1 MDDIDALVRQSA
13 SKLNTKFGGAAPDRQ
28 PSGPRD
34 QSYIGGFVE
43 SALSSSSEFFLGAE
57 PTPGA
62 NEFRMEHPIAGF
74 VSEVATPALGYGAS
88 AKAASTFEKYGA
100 AVEKFAEK
108 GGNALTKGARKAV
121 ALGVPVEGARVV
133 GTGLVNPDQ
142 IGETMKESLFNLGF
156 EAVGGGV
163 FGALT
168 AGGKV
173 DVPKPM
179 APVGTDLRAP
189 NQIRLRELTE
199 KVATLPEDQRVNM
212 LGEIARLES
221 EIRLEKVGDKTPL
234 KLELDNEGDGRE
246 ISRLFKDQS
255 SKGGNIRKARLVR
268 SSEDFADDLEKDR
281 VINAAGLGGKFDAVQ
296 LPRYVGFAQKT
307 GEPSLPKNTV
317 RVYHSGSGGEG
328 QTGRWVST
336 DKTYASNYRPDTPLH
351 YLDLPNTDPRV
362 NNLDYPD
369 QGIAQGFT
377 FNFELTTTEATKL
390 VKIKRDSEVTNQW
403 AKKVSD
409 DLMVRGRMTTV
420 DDNTLMA
427 KEKGGMYVLARKITG
442 KLDEA
447 KASDEWVIWRTD
459 QPGRFIPEVT
469 DFADKMA
476 ARMAFLRQDNLG
488 INPERPAS
496 IMDQTKLL
504 VSQTPIREFRDAD
517 EKLGHLADG
526 ASRIATKLGFK
537 PGEAGSN
544 FAVNRGKALVE
555 QYLTPKL
562 YQFRNNPVAKY
573 VIGHADRAFAQ
584 SKFIA
589 QKIINGEPIDDA
601 AKGFSKIFGDPDTT
615 GTYKGL
621 RSIKSIVDDLDQE
634 DLNKLQDVADIVA
647 GSDDAIKS
655 IDELRA
661 AGEISEKLH
670 RALKDFDA
678 LDNEIVTDIVNHQHS
693 AGRNDLNPLKG
704 HLMLSRVWDGDYRA
718 PIVNEGGEFL
728 YVAGGK
734 TPEAADKL
742 AKEIIETSGLRGVK
756 HIPAERFDAIND
768 LKLAG
773 QISTRSKDY
782 GVLSAANKK
791 LRSGPMSFRERQGTG
806 GYKKEFSRKEM
817 FDRLSSHVNERY
829 NYMARLSV
837 DTALE
842 KELGWLAANDPKAF
856 GAVADRLRQMEGKP
870 GAVSQFVNAATD
882 KILKPVMGRN
892 SATKLTG
899 YTNEYFSHTQLGM
912 GNAAFPALNAI
923 TFVQTVLP
931 ELAFVMNAAD
941 NRVMRDYYDV
951 FLAGGKDLK
960 PRGNIGALSP
970 MKLLIKSFQQMK
982 NGKNDALYGEF
993 LSRAHREGVI
1003 DPQLLNEFIGKTSEM
1018 STKISDVMKGEEPMI
1033 NLIRTWSGWLP
1044 SKSERFAR
1052 GQAFTTGYLMG
1063 RDVLGLSDEAL
1074 YAFSRKFTERTMFNY
1089 ATQDRATLMTGPVGR
1104 MFGLFKN
1111 WQAHYIFSMLQYAE
1125 EGYRYGNWSPLM
1137 WQMGGTASVGGVAAL
1152 PLYGVADGFSK
1163 MANDQS
1169 LMANIYSAFGGTDPD
1184 STTGGFSDAV
1194 FMGLPAFFGVSLT
1207 GNAAAP
1213 FHDPA
1218 RDAAAL
1224 MSFPQ
1229 WDRMRRLGQAVG
1241 DAIDNWALTGD
1252 HPISNPDT
1260 RDMFVAALAPKA
1272 IARSMQITED
1282 NALKSLNTGNVI
1294 LKDMSLAEKLM
1305 WSVGVTPRRVG
1316 LAYEAADELWKDQA
1330 KRKAATTKYGK
1341 LWANAQAE
1349 GNWGKLEELR
1359 QEAMVLG
1366 LDISSITKS
1375 ASSFKEKKST
1385 EMIERQF
1392 SPEARAKLQSLGL
1405 PGF

>member
-255 SKGGNIRKARLVR
+255 SKAGNIRKARLVR

-296 LPRYVGFAQKT
+296 LPRYVGFAQKA
-307 GEPSLPKNTV
+307 NA
-317 RVYHSGSGGEG
+317 EG
-328 QTGRWVST
+328 
-336 DKTYASNYRPDTPLH
+336 
-351 YLDLPNTDPRV
+351 
-362 NNLDYPD
+362 
-369 QGIAQGFT
+369 
-377 FNFELTTTEATKL
+377 
-390 VKIKRDSEVTNQW
+390 KINDQW

-409 DLMVRGRMTTV
+409 DLMVRGRMTAV

-447 KASDEWVIWRTD
+447 KSSDEWVIWRTD
-459 QPGRFIPEVT
+459 QPGKFTPEVT

-601 AKGFSKIFGDPDTT
+601 AKGFSKIFGDPDAI

-655 IDELRA
+655 IDELRT

-829 NYMARLSV
+829 DYMARLSV

-842 KELGWLAANDPKAF
+842 KELGWLAENDPKAF

-899 YTNEYFSHTQLGM
+899 YTNEYFYHSQLGM
-912 GNAAFPALNAI
+912 GTAAFPALNAI

-970 MKLLIKSFQQMK
+970 MKLLIKSFQQMR

-993 LSRAHREGVI
+993 LSRAHWEGVI

-1125 EGYRYGNWSPLM
+1125 EGYKYGNWSPLM

-1152 PLYGVADGFSK
+1152 PLYSVADGFSK

-1294 LKDMSLAEKLM
+1294 LKDMSLAEKMM

-1316 LAYEAADELWKDQA
+1316 LAYEAADELWKDQS

>member
-255 SKGGNIRKARLVR
+255 SKAGNIRKARLVR

-296 LPRYVGFAQKT
+296 LPRYVGFAQKA
-307 GEPSLPKNTV
+307 NA
-317 RVYHSGSGGEG
+317 EG
-328 QTGRWVST
+328 
-336 DKTYASNYRPDTPLH
+336 
-351 YLDLPNTDPRV
+351 
-362 NNLDYPD
+362 
-369 QGIAQGFT
+369 
-377 FNFELTTTEATKL
+377 
-390 VKIKRDSEVTNQW
+390 KINDQW

-409 DLMVRGRMTTV
+409 DLMVRGRMTAV

-447 KASDEWVIWRTD
+447 KSSDEWVIWRTD
-459 QPGRFIPEVT
+459 QPGKFTPEVT

-601 AKGFSKIFGDPDTT
+601 AKGFSKIFGDPDAI

-655 IDELRA
+655 IDELRT

-829 NYMARLSV
+829 DYMARLSV

-842 KELGWLAANDPKAF
+842 KELGWLAENDPKAF

-899 YTNEYFSHTQLGM
+899 YTNEYFYHSQLGM
-912 GNAAFPALNAI
+912 GTAAFPALNAI

-970 MKLLIKSFQQMK
+970 MKLLIKSFQQMR

-1125 EGYRYGNWSPLM
+1125 EGYKYGNWSPLM

-1152 PLYGVADGFSK
+1152 PLYSVADGFSK

-1294 LKDMSLAEKLM
+1294 LKDMSLAEKMM

-1316 LAYEAADELWKDQA
+1316 LAYEAADELWKDQS

>member
-255 SKGGNIRKARLVR
+255 SKAGNIRKARLVR

-296 LPRYVGFAQKT
+296 LPRYVGFAQKA
-307 GEPSLPKNTV
+307 NA
-317 RVYHSGSGGEG
+317 EG
-328 QTGRWVST
+328 
-336 DKTYASNYRPDTPLH
+336 
-351 YLDLPNTDPRV
+351 
-362 NNLDYPD
+362 
-369 QGIAQGFT
+369 
-377 FNFELTTTEATKL
+377 
-390 VKIKRDSEVTNQW
+390 KINDQW

-409 DLMVRGRMTTV
+409 DLMVRGRMTAV

-427 KEKGGMYVLARKITG
+427 REKGGMYVLARKITG

-447 KASDEWVIWRTD
+447 KSSDEWVIWRTD
-459 QPGRFIPEVT
+459 QPGKFTPEVT

-601 AKGFSKIFGDPDTT
+601 AKGFSKIFGDPDAI

-655 IDELRA
+655 IDELRT

-829 NYMARLSV
+829 DYMARLSV

-842 KELGWLAANDPKAF
+842 KELGWLAENDPKAF

-899 YTNEYFSHTQLGM
+899 YTNEYFYHSQLGM
-912 GNAAFPALNAI
+912 GTAAFPALNAI

-970 MKLLIKSFQQMK
+970 MKLLIKSFQQMR

-1125 EGYRYGNWSPLM
+1125 EGYKYGNWSPLM

-1152 PLYGVADGFSK
+1152 PLYSVADGFSK

-1294 LKDMSLAEKLM
+1294 LKDMSLAEKMM

-1316 LAYEAADELWKDQA
+1316 LAYEAADELWKDQS